1 MAKQEL
7 DMDEG
12 KGIRTAVDVMILN
25 QQKNQILL
33 GLRKSKAGE
42 NTWGFPGGHQKTGE
56 KIAETAKRELKE
68 ELGDGASVLISNLI
82 VAVREN
88 MVPPWYVPHLT
99 VILEG
104 TYTMGE
110 IVVTE
115 PDKTIEWRW
124 FEIDELPKDLFSG
137 VGEVIENYR
146 QHNVLVVTD
155 WQTD

>member
-25 QQKNQILL
+25 QQKSQVLL
-33 GLRKSKAGE
+33 GLRKSKAGG

-56 KIAETAKRELKE
+56 KIAETAERELKE
-68 ELGDGASVLISNLI
+68 ELGDDVSVLISSLI

-88 MVPPWYVPHLT
+88 MIPPWYVPHLT

-104 TYTMGE
+104 TYETGE
-110 IVVTE
+110 IQIAE
-115 PDKTIEWRW
+115 PDKTMEWRW
-124 FEIDELPKDLFSG
+124 FNLDELPDNLFSG
-137 VGEVIENYR
+137 VGEVVENYR
-146 QHNVLVVTD
+146 QNNSFVVTD